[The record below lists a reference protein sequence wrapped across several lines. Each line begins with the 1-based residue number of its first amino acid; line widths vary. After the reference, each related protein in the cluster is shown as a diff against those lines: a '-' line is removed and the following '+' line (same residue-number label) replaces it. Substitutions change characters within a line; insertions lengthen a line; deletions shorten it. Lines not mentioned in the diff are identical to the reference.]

1 MVTRSIPRSMV
12 RGLRVGA
19 VAATLTL
26 LCCKAT
32 PTDGSSPAAAR
43 PAGNAPAGTPSSGI
57 TSRDKAAPGATLNL
71 MPSASLAGFRRVPIS
86 PLADKPVWQVS
97 SGGELLSIDGA
108 GAKEMLLYETE
119 LGDGVL
125 HVEWRFVP
133 NSAVAGSAAAGS
145 VQPASV
151 AAAGGATA
159 GSAVP
164 GTAKPAEEPPAYN
177 GGVYVRTPLDGK
189 SWVQLQVAHADKAPV
204 VGDLIAQVPSSTE
217 RINVFQSEPSPAR
230 PIGEWNVF
238 DITAR
243 GPRIELAVNGKPTV
257 TWPECPMPR
266 GHVGLQAEGARIEV
280 RKFEFTPL

>member
-1 MVTRSIPRSMV
+1 
-12 RGLRVGA
+12 
-19 VAATLTL
+19 
-26 LCCKAT
+26 
-32 PTDGSSPAAAR
+32 
-43 PAGNAPAGTPSSGI
+43 
-57 TSRDKAAPGATLNL
+57 

-86 PLADKPVWQVS
+86 PLADKAVWQVS
-97 SGGELLSIDGA
+97 SGGDLLSIDGA

-133 NSAVAGSAAAGS
+133 DSAAAGGQ
-145 VQPASV
+145 QPASV
-151 AAAGGATA
+151 PA
-159 GSAVP
+159 GSA
-164 GTAKPAEEPPAYN
+164 KPMDAPPAYN
-177 GGVYVRTPLDGK
+177 GGIYVRTPLDGK

-217 RINVFQSEPSPAR
+217 RIDVFQSGSSPAR